1 MNDAIVFGKL
11 SILKPIRIPVNG
23 AVRYAVKT
31 VHTVWGVSES
41 EARRHFADFKVFN
54 PDEEFYARWQASPV
68 DIS

>member
-11 SILKPIRIPVNG
+11 SIVKPIRIPADG
-23 AVRYAVKT
+23 AVRYSVKT
-31 VHTVWGVSES
+31 VHTVWGVSEM
-41 EARRHFADFKVFN
+41 EARQHFADFKVLN